1 MIILEC
7 NHIES
12 VFKKKKSPKYI
23 FITLIKKYKKNEFVL
38 DVLGIEGDTK
48 TMTNRTIV
56 GKREGGTKNIK
67 STMFPLRDA
76 SLFFRFTLM

>member
-12 VFKKKKSPKYI
+12 VFKKKKSPNI
-23 FITLIKKYKKNEFVL
+23 FYNVNKKIKKNEFVL

-48 TMTNRTIV
+48 AMTNRTIV
-56 GKREGGTKNIK
+56 EKRGGGTKNIK